1 VSAGG
6 EPGFPGTDDPALGQR
21 AAALA
26 ELARASARPMTPLQ
40 RMAGLRQVTARLAS
54 RRLRRLGAIAA
65 VTFGVAATA
74 AAALVLSGR
83 LDLGGGRTT
92 GSATPTDRAA
102 SLLGG
107 LLASQLQKT
116 LSGRL
121 PFDVLTIESEQGL
134 ASTRLEA
141 GTYLTDDVYVGY
153 VGHLGADPARLQNR
167 NAVRLEYQLSR
178 RWSFQGEYGDA
189 KTGSADVIWKK
200 HY

>member
-1 VSAGG
+1 M
-6 EPGFPGTDDPALGQR
+6 R
-21 AAALA
+21 APD
-26 ELARASARPMTPLQ
+26 RPDLSETQLYT
-40 RMAGLRQVTARLAS
+40 LVVT
-54 RRLRRLGAIAA
+54 
-65 VTFGVAATA
+65 
-74 AAALVLSGR
+74 GR